1 MRYSGGIST
10 TSLGPSP
17 LGLGGSTQLCSPAG
31 ASGATG
37 MTSAL
42 PSSSANGRQV
52 LL

>member
-17 LGLGGSTQLCSPAG
+17 LGGGGSTQLCSPAG

-37 MTSAL
+37 TVAGT
-42 PSSSANGRQV
+42 PSSDGTDKPQV
-52 LL
+52 